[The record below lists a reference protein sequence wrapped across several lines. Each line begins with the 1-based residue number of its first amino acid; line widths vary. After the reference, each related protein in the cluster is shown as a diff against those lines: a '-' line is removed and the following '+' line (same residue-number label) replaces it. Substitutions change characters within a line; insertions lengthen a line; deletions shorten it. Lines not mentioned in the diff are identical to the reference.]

1 MSPSSELGVTDC
13 HLYVGRGVALPE
25 WIFSQD
31 RRAAPWI
38 LIALVFFCIL
48 LPLVGAALFLLR
60 TNKFVGSNQVAQ
72 QTIEIFARCGIITAM
87 ACRW

>member
-1 MSPSSELGVTDC
+1 MGHV
-13 HLYVGRGVALPE
+13 RQGVALPE

-72 QTIEIFARCGIITAM
+72 QTIEIFARCGGCGTGMPDAPEGFLKVP
-87 ACRW
+87 